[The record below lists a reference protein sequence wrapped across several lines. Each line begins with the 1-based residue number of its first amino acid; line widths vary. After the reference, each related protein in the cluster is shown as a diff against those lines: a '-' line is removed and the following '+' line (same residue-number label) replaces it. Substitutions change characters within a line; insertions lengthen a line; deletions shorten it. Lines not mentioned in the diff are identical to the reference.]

1 MADLR
6 TFVFFSFVFLS
17 AKRCG
22 RFCVEWWKGD
32 EKAWSHCT
40 AICLADFLER
50 KFSER
55 ESTERLRRWPRSR
68 FGYHI
73 AMRVTNLYC
82 NTIPAP
88 LKFAIEG
95 SSVALNYLLGGLLL
109 CSDPPPPLPPDSS
122 SRGLSPFGSP
132 GKFRLE
138 MWELLRQCMTFWTTA
153 YYMFGFYT

>member
-95 SSVALNYLLGGLLL
+95 SSVALKYYLGGLLL
-109 CSDPPPPLPPDSS
+109 CSDPPPPSS
-122 SRGLSPFGSP
+122 A
-132 GKFRLE
+132 RLFFPRIE
-138 MWELLRQCMTFWTTA
+138 PIWITGQVSSGNVGVTTPMHDLLN
-153 YYMFGFYT
+153 YGIL